1 MDIVTF
7 VVEHESQVRMSFFL
21 GLLAIMGIWEL
32 KKPKRV
38 PKISKAKRW
47 LNNLGL
53 VFFNSF
59 ISRIILPI
67 ASTGMAVLA
76 VQNNWGVF
84 NYYNVSPLIATIA
97 FVIVMD
103 FIIYIQHVMVH
114 AIPLFWRFH
123 RVHHADLDYD
133 VTTGAR
139 FHTIEIIFSMFIK
152 LIAIILLGPSVFA
165 VILFEVI
172 LNGMAMFNHGNVG
185 LPKSFDTLLRFFIVT
200 PDMHRVHHSIEEDET
215 NSNFGFNLTWWDRIF
230 GTYRKEVRKGQV
242 HMTIGLKN
250 IRNPKETNFI
260 LGMLVIPFRGKIT
273 QYAINAKKDK
283 SK

>member
-7 VVEHESQVRMSFFL
+7 VVEHEAQVRMSFFL
-21 GLLAIMGIWEL
+21 GLLAIMGVWEL
-32 KKPKRV
+32 KKPRRV
-38 PKISKAKRW
+38 AKISKAKRW

-59 ISRIILPI
+59 ISRLVLPI
-67 ASTGMAVLA
+67 ASTGMAILA
-76 VQNNWGVF
+76 AEQNWGVF
-84 NYYNVSPLIATIA
+84 NYFNISPFIS
-97 FVIVMD
+97 VIVFIVVMD
-103 FIIYIQHVMVH
+103 LIIYIQHVMVH

-139 FHTIEIIFSMFIK
+139 FHTVEIIFSMFIK
-152 LIAIILLGPSVFA
+152 LIAITLLGPSVFA

-185 LPKSFDTLLRFFIVT
+185 LPKPLDKFLRFFVVT

-230 GTYRKEVRKGQV
+230 GTYRSQVRKGQID
-242 HMTIGLKN
+242 MTIGLKN
-250 IRNPKETNFI
+250 MRNPKQTNFI
-260 LGMLVIPFRGKIT
+260 LGMLSIPFRGRIT
-273 QYAINAKKDK
+273 EYSINAKKNK
-283 SK
+283 K

>member
-7 VVEHESQVRMSFFL
+7 VVEHESQVRMGFFL
-21 GLLAIMGIWEL
+21 GLLTIMGLWEL
-32 KKPKRV
+32 RKPRRV
-38 PKISKAKRW
+38 SKISKAKRW
-47 LNNLGL
+47 LNNLSL

-59 ISRIILPI
+59 ISRLILPI

-76 VQNNWGVF
+76 VQNNWGVL
-84 NYYNVSPLIATIA
+84 NYYEVSPLIATIV

-103 FIIYIQHVMVH
+103 LIIYMQHVMVH
-114 AIPLFWRFH
+114 AVPLFWRFH

-139 FHTIEIIFSMFIK
+139 FHTVEIIFSMGIK
-152 LIAIILLGPSVFA
+152 LVSIALLGPSVFA

-172 LNGMAMFNHGNVG
+172 LNAMAMFNHGNVG
-185 LPKSFDTLLRFFIVT
+185 LPKPLDSFLRYFVVT

-215 NSNFGFNLTWWDRIF
+215 NSNFGFNLTWWDVIF
-230 GTYRKEVRKGQV
+230 GTYRKEVRKGQID
-242 HMTIGLKN
+242 MTIGLKN
-250 IRNPKETNFI
+250 IRNPKQTNFI
-260 LGMLVIPFRGKIT
+260 LGMLTIPFKGKIT
-273 QYAINAKKDK
+273 EYSINAKKGK